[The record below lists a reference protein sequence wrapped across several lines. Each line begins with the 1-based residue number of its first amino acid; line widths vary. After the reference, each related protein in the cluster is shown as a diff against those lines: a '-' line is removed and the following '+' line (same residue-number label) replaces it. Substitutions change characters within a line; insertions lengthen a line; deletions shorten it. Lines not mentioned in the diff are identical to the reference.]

1 MKKGEKAEMK
11 KTKNR
16 KAMLGILFLAAIC
29 VWGCRPV
36 GTHESIPKEQISGL
50 DELGNVMVI
59 TREDGSGTRSTFSQL
74 TGFDEKNTE
83 NGASDLTRTDAQT
96 VDSAS
101 SVLETVAQ
109 EKNAIGYVSMGALDD
124 VQGVKVLQ
132 IDGKTLSNETVQK
145 GTYPLSRSFYIAYYD
160 SENDNELEQE
170 FLRFLRGKGQEIVAR
185 QYVAVGKASTF
196 VSLKPKGTIRIAGS
210 TSVAPLME
218 VVAEEYMQ
226 QNPEAE
232 IVIEESDSSQGIDS
246 AIKQNA
252 EFAMSSRELK
262 DYEKELLDYE
272 TIAKEGIAVVVNEEN
287 PLQTITLEQL
297 RKIYT
302 GEIDSWK
309 QLNE

>member
-1 MKKGEKAEMK
+1 MKKM
-11 KTKNR
+11 KNR

-29 VWGCRPV
+29 VCGCSPV

-109 EKNAIGYVSMGALDD
+109 EKNAIGYVSMGVLDN

-132 IDGKTLSNETVQK
+132 IDGKTLSTETVQK

-232 IVIEESDSSQGIDS
+232 IVIEESDSSQGIDLV
-246 AIKQNA
+246 IKQNA
-252 EFAMSSRELK
+252 EIAMSSRELK

>member
-1 MKKGEKAEMK
+1 
-11 KTKNR
+11 
-16 KAMLGILFLAAIC
+16 MLGILFLAAIC
-29 VWGCRPV
+29 VCGCSPV

-101 SVLETVAQ
+101 SVLETIAQ
-109 EKNAIGYVSMGALDD
+109 EKNAIGYVSMGVLDN

-132 IDGKTLSNETVQK
+132 IDGKTLSTETVQK

-246 AIKQNA
+246 VIKQNA
-252 EFAMSSRELK
+252 EIAMSSRELK

>member
-1 MKKGEKAEMK
+1 MKKM
-11 KTKNR
+11 KNR
-16 KAMLGILFLAAIC
+16 KAMLGILFAAAIC
-29 VWGCRPV
+29 ACGCRPI
-36 GTHESIPKEQISGL
+36 GTHESISKEQISGL
-50 DELGNVMVI
+50 NELGNVMVI
-59 TREDGSGTRSTFSQL
+59 TREDGSGTRSTFSQI

-96 VDSAS
+96 ADSAT
-101 SVLETVAQ
+101 SVIEAVAQ

-124 VQGVKVLQ
+124 AQGVKVLQ
-132 IDGKTLSNETVQK
+132 IDGKALDAETVQK
-145 GTYPLSRSFYIAYYD
+145 GTYPLARSFYIAYYD

-196 VSLKPKGTIRIAGS
+196 VSLKPKGTIKVAGS

-226 QNPEAE
+226 QNPKAE

-246 AIKQNA
+246 VIKQNA
-252 EFAMSSRELK
+252 EIAMSSRELK

-272 TIAKEGIAVVVNEEN
+272 TIAKEGIAVIVNEEN

>member
-1 MKKGEKAEMK
+1 
-11 KTKNR
+11 
-16 KAMLGILFLAAIC
+16 MLGILFLAAIC
-29 VWGCRPV
+29 VCGCSPV

-109 EKNAIGYVSMGALDD
+109 EKNAIGYVSMGVLDN

-132 IDGKTLSNETVQK
+132 IDGKTLSTETVQK

-232 IVIEESDSSQGIDS
+232 IVIEESDSSQGIDLV
-246 AIKQNA
+246 IKQNA
-252 EFAMSSRELK
+252 EIAMSSRELK